1 MSLVLPAPAKLNL
14 FLYIVGVREDGYRSL
29 QTIFQ
34 FLDYCDQLDFSE
46 DDELVLS
53 SNVPDLMTD
62 DNLILRAA
70 QLLQLH
76 TGCKKGAK
84 ISLNKILPI
93 GGGVGGGSSNAAT
106 TLHGLNLLWDLG
118 LSEDE
123 LAGLALQLGA
133 DVPVFVRGRA
143 AFAEGVGEILTPIQP
158 TEYWYLI
165 LKPDCQVDTTEMYC
179 HPQLKRVSH
188 PISVSTALKWLHGEN
203 LRNDFEFVVR
213 KTHPEINECLVLMND
228 IENRSTVGPAMMS
241 GSGSCVFI
249 PFTCREL
256 AEAMLHR
263 VCSKFDGFVARGVNR
278 SPLHRYLNE
287 LLS

>member
-1 MSLVLPAPAKLNL
+1 MSFVLPAPAKLNL
-14 FLYIVGVREDGYRSL
+14 FLHIVGVREDGYHSL

-34 FLDYCDQLDFSE
+34 FLDYCDQLNFSE

-70 QLLQLH
+70 RLLQLH

-179 HPQLKRVSH
+179 HPQLKRDSH
-188 PISVSTALKWLHGEN
+188 PISVSTALEWLHGEN

-213 KTHPEINECLVLMND
+213 KTQPEINECLVLMND
-228 IENRSTVGPAMMS
+228 IENRSTVGPAMIS